1 MILSSL
7 VYARRVYAL
16 HPLFEKLFDYV
27 SSHDLLNEDLGRV
40 EIDGDN
46 LFINNINP
54 ECVLE
59 HHQKLE
65 VHQEYIDV
73 HILLAGKERIGW
85 KDSDNL
91 VSCVQE
97 YDPKTD
103 SALYQDLPTT
113 YVDLQP
119 GQFAIVYPEDA
130 HAPLIGN
137 GRIRK
142 IVAKVRV

>member
-7 VYARRVYAL
+7 NYAGRVKTL
-16 HPLFEKLFDYV
+16 HPFFGKLFEYV
-27 SSHDLLNEDLGRV
+27 ATHNLLNSDLGKIV
-40 EIDGDN
+40 IDGDK

-59 HHQKLE
+59 HNQKLE
-65 VHQEYIDV
+65 LHREYIDV
-73 HILLAGKERIGW
+73 HILLEGKERIGW
-85 KDSDNL
+85 KDIDGL
-91 VSCVQE
+91 MSCVQT
-97 YDPKTD
+97 YDSETD

-113 YVDLQP
+113 YVDLVP
-119 GQFAIVYPEDA
+119 GQFVIVYPEDA

-142 IVAKVRV
+142 LVAKVKL

>member
-7 VYARRVYAL
+7 KYAGRVKTL
-16 HPLFEKLFDYV
+16 HPFFEKLFEYV
-27 SSHDLLNEDLGRV
+27 ATHNLLDSELGKIV
-40 EIDGDN
+40 IDDDR

-59 HHQKLE
+59 FSQKLE
-65 VHQEYIDV
+65 VHREYIDV
-73 HILLAGKERIGW
+73 HILLEGKERIGW
-85 KDSDNL
+85 KDIDSL
-91 VSCVQE
+91 TSCVQTYNSE
-97 YDPKTD
+97 TD
-103 SALYQDLPTT
+103 SALYQDVPTT
-113 YVDLQP
+113 YVDLLP

-142 IVAKVRV
+142 LVAKVKI

>member
-7 VYARRVYAL
+7 NYAGRVKTL
-16 HPLFEKLFDYV
+16 HPLFGKLFEYV
-27 SSHDLLNEDLGRV
+27 ATHNLLNSDLGKIV
-40 EIDGDN
+40 IDGDK

-59 HHQKLE
+59 HNQKLE
-65 VHQEYIDV
+65 LHREYIDV
-73 HILLAGKERIGW
+73 HILLEGKERIGW
-85 KDSDNL
+85 KDIDGL
-91 VSCVQE
+91 MSCVQT
-97 YDPKTD
+97 YDSETD

-113 YVDLQP
+113 YVDLVP
-119 GQFAIVYPEDA
+119 GQFVIVYPEDA

-142 IVAKVRV
+142 LVAKVKL